1 MPKGDSTMITFYF
14 QELPF
19 TDVRGCVH
27 KTHSGNYNVLINT
40 NAQFS
45 KGQIAEAI
53 RHEMN
58 HIRRNHFES
67 EKPLSDVETEADT
80 F

>member
-1 MPKGDSTMITFYF
+1 MITFFF

-27 KTHSGNYNVLINT
+27 KTLSGNYNVLINT
-40 NAQFS
+40 NSQFS
-45 KGQIAEAI
+45 DGQIADAI

-58 HIRRNHFES
+58 HIRLNHFES
-67 EKPLSDVETEADT
+67 GKPLSDVETEADA